1 MTDQDEGEAA
11 TLVDV
16 SGQLA
21 ALRLRVPDPEVFSPG
36 LEELSPAAPLQGVQD
51 PVDPRDVHDDVL
63 EGGQQPFQRLL
74 RAIGRIIL
82 SIMPAFET
90 WL

>member
-82 SIMPAFET
+82 SVVPVIDSLP
-90 WL
+90 